1 MYWILFLGIAA
12 AMLIFLLPLRLL
24 WKRALVVK
32 LRFLDN
38 YIYEGESGTLRE
50 VIKNNKWLPLPAI
63 MVRTAFDPHIRF
75 TGEAAANSGVTDT
88 THKRDIF
95 SLLYHQQVTRNLSF
109 TAIKRGLYEIRETD
123 VHAYDWFFRSIGY
136 LTLPQSTM
144 LYVYPAQVDTKKI
157 DIICTA
163 ISGTRLVQ
171 NQLFPDPFEFSGIR
185 KYQPTDPMNRIN
197 WKATLSTGDVMVN
210 QFDSTT
216 NMDITLV
223 FDVEDSRILKEE
235 ELVEETI
242 RIVSSLSARL
252 VKARMPFDIYGNA
265 DTLSHMRMPA
275 NASHIIKLNQ
285 RLSRIKNSTKNCSEI
300 MPEIRLSEGTSKVII
315 LVSKNTDNE
324 LIKQINKCSDFCP
337 VIWVVPCS
345 PDGFGDK
352 NELPKIHGVRILKWE
367 VM

>member
-12 AMLIFLLPLRLL
+12 AFIIFLLPLRLL
-24 WKRALVVK
+24 WKSSLEVG
-32 LRFLDN
+32 LRFLDT

-75 TGEAAANSGVTDT
+75 TGESAANSGVTDT

-136 LTLPQSTM
+136 LTLPQNTM
-144 LYVYPAQVDTKKI
+144 LYVYPAQVDTKKL

-197 WKATLSTGDVMVN
+197 QKASLRTGEIMVN

-216 NMDITLV
+216 NMDITLI
-223 FDVEDSRILKEE
+223 FDVEDSRILKQE
-235 ELVEETI
+235 ELIEETI
-242 RIVSSLSARL
+242 RIVSSLAARL

-265 DTLSHMRMPA
+265 DTLFHMRMPA
-275 NASHIIKLNQ
+275 NASHMNELNQ
-285 RLSRIKNSTKNCSEI
+285 RLSRIKNSTKNCAELL
-300 MPEIRLSEGTSKVII
+300 PEIRLSEGGAKVVI
-315 LVSKNTDNE
+315 LISKNTDLN
-324 LIKQINKCSDFCP
+324 IINQVSKCSDFCP

-345 PDGFGDK
+345 PDGVDDK
-352 NELPKIHGVRILKWE
+352 NELPEIHGVRILKWE